1 MNRENMTID
10 LSNNKKKIFSQYN
23 QDGVLEEI
31 FNAIGVTNRYFVE
44 FGSHGK
50 KDSLGNTEFLRSE
63 FNFDGLLMDGTE
75 YGDTDYKVHKEFIK
89 AETINDTFKK
99 HNVPSEFD
107 FLSIDIDGE
116 DFHVMN
122 AINLDMFKPR
132 VVSIEINAAIPYP
145 FHLVQKHDSNWIW
158 DGGDYYG
165 CSVAAIAELMEGKN
179 YSLVCICGVDAIFIN
194 NDEIKKSGVEFKNI
208 NDVQELYNLAENDI
222 ETFDTKTAMLLLSP
236 LFVKKNTSEIREWI
250 TKRFPRYRTDSKK
263 DLEIRAKGMIPIR
276 WIPIRREGKQ

>member
-1 MNRENMTID
+1 MMID
-10 LSNNKKKIFSQYN
+10 LSSNKKKIFSQFN

-50 KDSLGNTEFLRSE
+50 KDSQGNTAFLRGE
-63 FNFDGLLMDGTE
+63 FKFDGLLMDGSE
-75 YGDTDYKVHKEFIK
+75 CGDTDYKVHKEFIR

-122 AINLDMFKPR
+122 AINLDNFKPR
-132 VVSIEINAAIPYP
+132 VVSVEINPCIPPP
-145 FHLVQKHDSNWIW
+145 FHLVQKHDSDWVW

-165 CSVAAIAELMEGKN
+165 CSVAAIAELMESKN
-179 YSLVCICGVDAIFIN
+179 YSLVCICGVDAIFID
-194 NDEIKKSGVEFKNI
+194 NDEIKKSGAEFKNI
-208 NDVQELYNLAENDI
+208 NDIQAIYKLGVADLEIFDI
-222 ETFDTKTAMLLLSP
+222 KTRSLLMSP
-236 LFVKKNTSEIREWI
+236 FFVKKNTSEIREWI
-250 TKRFPRYRTDSKK
+250 TKRFPHWSHD
-263 DLEIRAKGMIPIR
+263 EEAQIRAKGLIPIK
-276 WIPIRREGKQ
+276 WKTKK